1 MIQVCDAIMGTGKS
15 SAAITY
21 MNEHKDEKFI
31 YITPYLEEAERIKN
45 GCKSMHFV
53 EPSDKLKQYGFKKSE
68 HTAALIKQGKNIT
81 TTHQAFKR
89 YTEDMLDDI
98 RKYGYRLIIDENV
111 DVLEKYDFHPD
122 DIQLAIDSGL
132 IIRDED
138 TYYLAKEDYNGRL
151 YHELRQFLKVR
162 QLIQM
167 EDSAGTHLFYW
178 VLPPELITA
187 FKDVI
192 ILTYIF
198 KGQSLHH
205 FLEMYQLPYEYIGI
219 QKTESGQY
227 RFCDYPGYTPE
238 YVSHLKDMIHILDND
253 RMNNIGDS
261 YHALSMS
268 WFGRDENNVEKLK
281 NNVNNCINNIW
292 RKAPAGEKMWGT
304 FNDCRC
310 KISGKGYTR
319 SFLRF
324 NMKATNEYRNRHYMI
339 YLVNLFMNVG
349 EKTFYHKH
357 GIEADDD
364 MYALSIMVQWI
375 WRSAIR
381 DGDEI
386 YLYIPSRRM
395 RNLLENW
402 IEETVQG
409 GNTINEA

>member
-1 MIQVCDAIMGTGKS
+1 
-15 SAAITY
+15 
-21 MNEHKDEKFI
+21 
-31 YITPYLEEAERIKN
+31 
-45 GCKSMHFV
+45 
-53 EPSDKLKQYGFKKSE
+53 
-68 HTAALIKQGKNIT
+68 
-81 TTHQAFKR
+81 
-89 YTEDMLDDI
+89 
-98 RKYGYRLIIDENV
+98 
-111 DVLEKYDFHPD
+111 
-122 DIQLAIDSGL
+122 
-132 IIRDED
+132 
-138 TYYLAKEDYNGRL
+138 
-151 YHELRQFLKVR
+151 
-162 QLIQM
+162 
-167 EDSAGTHLFYW
+167 
-178 VLPPELITA
+178 
-187 FKDVI
+187 
-192 ILTYIF
+192 
-198 KGQSLHH
+198 
-205 FLEMYQLPYEYIGI
+205 
-219 QKTESGQY
+219 
-227 RFCDYPGYTPE
+227 
-238 YVSHLKDMIHILDND
+238 MIHILDND

-268 WFGRDENNVEKLK
+268 WFGRDENNVEQLK

-292 RKAPAGEKMWGT
+292 RNAPAGEKMWGT

-402 IEETVQG
+402 IEETVQEEIQSMKHKCNNCVYKENCSEATPCEDFYPLDG
-409 GNTINEA
+409 DLLTDDVVERIVEDGRSEFESAWREYINEFNN